1 MSRGVLSGVANLFIG
16 IAITIIIILIFISP
30 AKVNIVALK
39 ENQDSKIIIII
50 KFFYGLI
57 RFKKELGAFELT
69 KTKKEKGDITDE
81 DLEIKMKS
89 DLWTKYEGYT
99 DFVNIR
105 KKIEDITKTY
115 KGLIHYLIDRTN
127 FHKLLW
133 KTEIG
138 FEDAALTGVI
148 TGIINIFKSNLFAM
162 LNNREN
168 KPKTIHFKIT
178 PNFNSQILKTNI
190 HCIFTIK
197 IGYIIIARLKFLW
210 IKRT

>member
-1 MSRGVLSGVANLFIG
+1 MANLFVG
-16 IAITIIIILIFISP
+16 ITITIIIILIFISP

-39 ENQDSKIIIII
+39 ENKDSKIIIKI

-57 RFKKELGAFELT
+57 RFKKEFGAFELT
-69 KTKKEKGDITDE
+69 KTKKQKGSNTDE
-81 DLEIKMKS
+81 DLEIKIEN
-89 DLWTKYEGYT
+89 DLWTKYEGYI

-105 KKIEDITKTY
+105 KIIEDITKTY

-138 FEDAALTGVI
+138 FDDAALTGVT
-148 TGIINIFKSNLFAM
+148 TGIVNIFKSNLFAV
-162 LNNREN
+162 LNSNKN

-178 PNFNSQILKTNI
+178 PNFNSKILKTNI

-197 IGYIIIARLKFLW
+197 IGYIIIARLKYLR